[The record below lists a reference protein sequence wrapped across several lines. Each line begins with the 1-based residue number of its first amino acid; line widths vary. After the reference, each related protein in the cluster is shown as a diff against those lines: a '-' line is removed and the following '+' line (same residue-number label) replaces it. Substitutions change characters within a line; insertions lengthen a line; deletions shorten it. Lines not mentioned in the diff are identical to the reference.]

1 MRNIV
6 ACKLERGF
14 STDTRLGIFGERGK
28 TVEFFE
34 DSQVSLSRFNGV
46 EAAEILVMVIKAED
60 NQLGDIV
67 GSGDGFTTDGI
78 HQFRPMFFDEIEDG
92 NGSRGSLHVV
102 ISELD
107 DLLVTRKGYFR
118 GDYIEDGIDLLFKQL
133 GFRVLLGIPWAIDI
147 FDVFLDILQGMKY
160 ALMVFRVGKYLGNA
174 RAIILA

>member
-1 MRNIV
+1 
-6 ACKLERGF
+6 
-14 STDTRLGIFGERGK
+14 
-28 TVEFFE
+28 
-34 DSQVSLSRFNGV
+34 
-46 EAAEILVMVIKAED
+46 
-60 NQLGDIV
+60 
-67 GSGDGFTTDGI
+67 
-78 HQFRPMFFDEIEDG
+78 
-92 NGSRGSLHVV
+92 LHVV